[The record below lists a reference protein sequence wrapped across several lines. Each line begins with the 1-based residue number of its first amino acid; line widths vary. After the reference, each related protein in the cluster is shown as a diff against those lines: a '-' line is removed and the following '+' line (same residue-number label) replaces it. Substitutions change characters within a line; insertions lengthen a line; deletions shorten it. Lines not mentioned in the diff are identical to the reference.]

1 MKKPI
6 LSIIWIGG
14 VLIASFA
21 VPALAYKVPEAEKMA
36 QYLPDTPSGWQI
48 TPGAEDT
55 VQSYSM
61 FGMGM
66 SMAERTFIPAGGTM
80 TDGPL
85 VSVSIIA
92 SRIPKQEIDAP
103 DAPDAP
109 ECDVDFKEI
118 KIQGFDGGEVRM
130 KCPDTPEALS
140 LVAILAMED
149 DDKTIYMY
157 MVSISSA
164 RADISSLHRF
174 IDNMDLKALRK
185 LAD

>member
-55 VQSYSM
+55 VQNYSM

-66 SMAERTFIPAGGTM
+66 SMAGRTFIPAGGTM

-85 VSVSIIA
+85 VSVGIIA

-103 DAPDAP
+103 DAP
-109 ECDVDFKEI
+109 ECDVDIKEI
-118 KIQGFDGGEVRM
+118 RIQGFDGSEFSM
-130 KCPDTPEALS
+130 KCPGLFGYSSLS
-140 LVAILAMED
+140 ASLAWED
-149 DDKTIYMY
+149 DGKTMY
-157 MVSISSA
+157 GYTVSISSE

-174 IDNMDLKALRK
+174 IDNMDLKALRA